1 MVMAGATIGIEVGTG
16 GFKVGTFAL
25 GELVDVKGVLARRKI
40 LDVEL
45 DANTVRSL
53 RESGGADDLILSV
66 LDIDGEGFGR
76 RRRGVRDSSRKEQAE
91 NYRERFHETSLE
103 STADRVFGQDLSL
116 EPL

>member
-1 MVMAGATIGIEVGTG
+1 MVMAGATIGIEVRTG

-45 DANTVRSL
+45 DANAVRSL

-66 LDIDGEGFGR
+66 LDIDGKGFGRR
-76 RRRGVRDSSRKEQAE
+76 RRRGVRDSSSKEQAE
-91 NYRERFHETSLE
+91 NDRERFHETSLE
-103 STADRVFGQDLSL
+103 STADRVFGQDLNL
-116 EPL
+116 